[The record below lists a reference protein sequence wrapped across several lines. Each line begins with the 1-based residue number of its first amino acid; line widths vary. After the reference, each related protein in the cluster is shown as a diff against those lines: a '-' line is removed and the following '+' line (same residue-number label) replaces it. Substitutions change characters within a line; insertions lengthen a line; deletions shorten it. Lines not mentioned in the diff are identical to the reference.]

1 MHAIERRPNHFR
13 FQALTSTPTNFHPSL
28 IRSKLPS
35 KPKFRRKSA
44 RLDRGSA
51 QLFPRA
57 AVKNRIGAGRGASTL
72 RLTSGR
78 KQTESPH
85 GAGNPPKRAT
95 SLLKFVKLYPPHHL
109 RLFVHHSIFY
119 LLPSTLPFVRIRFVE
134 KGDGKW
140 RDVFFLFFGREIE
153 EKFRRRFRLLAKR
166 RMFWEQ
172 MDGMLLLRET
182 DGILTNEKI
191 NEQRASIRVWLDYI
205 LHW

>member
-35 KPKFRRKSA
+35 KPKFRTKSA
-44 RLDRGSA
+44 RLWTAAVDRGSA

-57 AVKNRIGAGRGASTL
+57 AVKNRIAAGRGASTL

-95 SLLKFVKLYPPHHL
+95 SLLKFVKLYPPPPPSIIRSPFDFL
-109 RLFVHHSIFY
+109 SSSIHSSFRSNSIRGKRRWKMTRRIF
-119 LLPSTLPFVRIRFVE
+119 P
-134 KGDGKW
+134 
-140 RDVFFLFFGREIE
+140 FFLEGNWREI
-153 EKFRRRFRLLAKR
+153 
-166 RMFWEQ
+166 
-172 MDGMLLLRET
+172 
-182 DGILTNEKI
+182 
-191 NEQRASIRVWLDYI
+191 SS
-205 LHW
+205 

>member
-95 SLLKFVKLYPPHHL
+95 SLLKFVKLYPPPTTFDYSFTI
-109 RLFVHHSIFY
+109 RFSIFFHP
-119 LLPSTLPFVRIRFVE
+119 L
-134 KGDGKW
+134 
-140 RDVFFLFFGREIE
+140 FLSFEFDSWKKEMENDETYFSFFFGGKLKRNFVVGFVCLRNE
-153 EKFRRRFRLLAKR
+153 ECFENKWMECCF
-166 RMFWEQ
+166 
-172 MDGMLLLRET
+172 
-182 DGILTNEKI
+182 
-191 NEQRASIRVWLDYI
+191 
-205 LHW
+205 